1 MRYFQSN
8 HYAQRCGDDIH
19 RSIDRSGR
27 NGVTLKASSV
37 SDSTKTASA
46 VITIEAPASISVT
59 LNPTP
64 PASLSTSASASLT
77 AVVTNDPAHEG
88 VSWSVSCGTSGN
100 CGSFTP
106 TSTAGGSATT
116 YQAPT
121 VVPAG
126 NTVTIKAT
134 SVADTTKSASATIP
148 IEAEAAAILGD
159 GNYVFSAAGSN
170 TNSQSYVVA
179 GVFTVSSGAITGGEQ
194 DYVDSTPISDTHD
207 ALNPAGS
214 SITTTADGNLQI
226 TLTTCLGVD
235 CTQVDPVINGGVVGV
250 ETFNGTPISTS
261 TCGTAGGPCTAKLV
275 EFDAN
280 TSSGTL
286 ELQSS
291 TAAPA
296 GSYAFGATGAAGF
309 PVAVGGILSVSGT
322 TISTTGT
329 VFDLNQGGVTISSNQ
344 SISAGLVTAP
354 DATGRLQVSMTP
366 TNSVSLPTLAF
377 AAYLVDANHI
387 RILAASFPLAGVAYL
402 QNTASL
408 AVAGQTYVVS
418 TTGSD
423 PVGDLQLAGVLTLAS
438 GSTGVTGTISYNDGA
453 NAIQPAGTVTGG
465 TYVADTTFLG
475 RVTITGVTDGSGFN
489 PNTFN
494 LQLYVDGNGNALALS
509 LGPSEVMGGV
519 GYVQT
524 GGGSFAAG
532 SLSGAYALNLSGYD
546 GSGIEYDAV
555 GPISADG
562 VGALSSPTIDLNLLG
577 VPLYPGYTCGRN
589 LHSRSDWSFPRNTP
603 GLGRVRWNDRHLH
616 VLPGRHHES
625 SGHRSRWHPVGTRN
639 AGTTT
644 IKIIHLF
651 FARRTRRS
659 GWKTCL
665 FLYHGNRRAPNCP
678 LKHFSF
684 TIRRSYP

>member
-1 MRYFQSN
+1 M
-8 HYAQRCGDDIH
+8 
-19 RSIDRSGR
+19 
-27 NGVTLKASSV
+27 
-37 SDSTKTASA
+37 
-46 VITIEAPASISVT
+46 
-59 LNPTP
+59 
-64 PASLSTSASASLT
+64 
-77 AVVTNDPAHEG
+77 
-88 VSWSVSCGTSGN
+88 
-100 CGSFTP
+100 
-106 TSTAGGSATT
+106 
-116 YQAPT
+116 
-121 VVPAG
+121 
-126 NTVTIKAT
+126 
-134 SVADTTKSASATIP
+134 
-148 IEAEAAAILGD
+148 
-159 GNYVFSAAGSN
+159 
-170 TNSQSYVVA
+170 
-179 GVFTVSSGAITGGEQ
+179 
-194 DYVDSTPISDTHD
+194 
-207 ALNPAGS
+207 NPAGS

-577 VPLYPGYTCGRN
+577 VPL
-589 LHSRSDWSFPRNTP
+589 TP
-603 GLGRVRWNDRHLH
+603 GI
-616 VLPGRHHES
+616 
-625 SGHRSRWHPVGTRN
+625 PV
-639 AGTTT
+639 AGTFTAAPTGVFPGTLQGLDVSGGTT
-644 IKIIHLF
+644 DTYTYYLVDT
-651 FARRTRRS
+651 TRVVAIEVD
-659 GWKTCL
+659 GTQWGLGTL
-665 FLYHGNRRAPNCP
+665 ELQQ
-678 LKHFSF
+678 
-684 TIRRSYP
+684 